1 MNRIIDYVFYRVYL
15 KYEKY
20 NYPAIF
26 SSTCYI
32 SACILCL
39 FLPLIVPLCNML
51 EDETKTF
58 AIMFFLLY
66 MVLIFIFVLI
76 RYYQYDK
83 IINLRCDYS
92 GSKLNNSIPTW
103 SIWLILPICAVIGF
117 GSTIFIEIHIV
128 KPYGLTGIGYD
139 FFVNLFG
146 N

>member
-1 MNRIIDYVFYRVYL
+1 MRIIDYIFYRVYL
-15 KYEKY
+15 EYEKY
-20 NYPAIF
+20 DYSATF

-32 SACILCL
+32 SACLLCL
-39 FLPLIVPLCNML
+39 FLPIIVPLCNTL
-51 EDETKTF
+51 EDGENIF

-66 MVLIFIFVLI
+66 MVLIFIFIAI

-83 IINLRCDYS
+83 IINLRCDYF
-92 GSKLNNSIPTW
+92 GSKLNSSIPTW
-103 SIWLILPICAVIGF
+103 SIWLILPICVVIGF

-139 FFVNLFG
+139 FLVNLFG